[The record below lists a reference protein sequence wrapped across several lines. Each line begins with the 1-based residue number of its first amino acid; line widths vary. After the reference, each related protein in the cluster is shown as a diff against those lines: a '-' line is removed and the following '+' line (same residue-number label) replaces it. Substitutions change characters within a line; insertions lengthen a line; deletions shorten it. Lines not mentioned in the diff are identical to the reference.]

1 VARGR
6 NIKPS
11 FFTDDELCE
20 CDPLARLLFAGLW
33 CHADRSGRMEYRSKT
48 LKVHVLPYDNCCIDT
63 LIVQLSDKKFIQVY
77 ECENEY
83 GEVRKYIQIKN
94 FAKHQHPH
102 VKEPA
107 STIPAPDA
115 PGAKTPLTLNLKP
128 LTLNPI
134 TETRIPGPVR
144 CADKYSP
151 DFETFWGV
159 FPQLRRTAKGRAW
172 KAWKVAIRKES
183 PENIIAAAAEY
194 AASETGRGQ
203 FVVMPATWLNGDC
216 WTDDRAAWSPTLAR
230 RASVVP
236 TDADNANWNSGG

>member
-63 LIVQLSDKKFIQVY
+63 LIVQLADKKFIQVY
-77 ECENEY
+77 ECDNGN
-83 GEVRKYIQIKN
+83 GEVRKYLQITN
-94 FAKHQHPH
+94 FTKHQHPH

-107 STIPAPDA
+107 STIPAPDSS
-115 PGAKTPLTLNLKP
+115 GAKTSLTLNLKHLTLNLKP
-128 LTLNPI
+128 LTP
-134 TETRIPGPVR
+134 EPGEVR

-151 DFETFWGV
+151 EFETFWDS
-159 FPQLRRTAKGRAW
+159 FPRLRRTAKGRAW
-172 KAWKVAIRKES
+172 TAWRQAIRKES
-183 PENIIAAAAEY
+183 PEVIIAAAAEY

-203 FVVMPATWLNGDC
+203 FVVMPATWLNGSC
-216 WTDDRAAWSPTLAR
+216 WEDDRAAWSPTLAR

-236 TDADNANWNSGG
+236 TDEDNANWSSGG